1 MVLWY
6 IMPAIVWIPLGIYLF
21 HVIRRILTLFHLDK
35 KGKISNIISLV
46 LTLCCVAWG
55 WKVYGL
61 GAVLILHFLA
71 ACGVMEIVWQIGKRI
86 CKGEK
91 SVKILKFLYKSCIVG
106 FLTVAVAAGYGSYNI
121 KNVRQTNYNLTTN
134 KQIQSEMKIVQIS
147 DLHTPTTMTTDK
159 FKTYCQKIQAQH
171 PDILALTG
179 DIFDENTTK
188 EEMQAVAKELGQIKT
203 TYGTFYIFG
212 NHDYNY
218 YTNKPFYTPDELR
231 KTLKENGIYVLED
244 QSYQISDNFR
254 IVGRKDASVDR
265 KDIKDVVG
273 DKKNDEFVLL
283 LDHQPRGL
291 KENKKAGVDLSL
303 SGHTHAGQIWPTGQ
317 LGELIGVTE
326 LNYGHRQD
334 GDYQVIVSSGI
345 GGWGYPIRTGGHSE
359 YVVIT
364 LNTKK

>member
-1 MVLWY
+1 MALWY
-6 IMPAIVWIPLGIYLF
+6 MDLELF
-21 HVIRRILTLFHLDK
+21 DSSFPCSMRGDGNCMADWERV
-35 KGKISNIISLV
+35 
-46 LTLCCVAWG
+46 
-55 WKVYGL
+55 
-61 GAVLILHFLA
+61 
-71 ACGVMEIVWQIGKRI
+71 

-91 SVKILKFLYKSCIVG
+91 SVKVLRFLYQSCIIG

-121 KNVRQTNYNLTTN
+121 KNVRQTDYNLTTKN
-134 KQIQSEMKIVQIS
+134 RLKIVQIS

-188 EEMQAVAKELGQIKT
+188 EEMQTVAKALGQIKT
-203 TYGTFYIFG
+203 TYGIFYVFG

-218 YTNKPFYTPDELR
+218 YTNKPFYTPDVLR
-231 KTLKENGIYVLED
+231 NTLKENGIHVLED
-244 QSYQISDNFR
+244 QSYQINDNFR

-265 KDIKDVVG
+265 KDIKEVVG
-273 DKKNDEFVLL
+273 DKKKDEFVLL
-283 LDHQPRGL
+283 LDYQPKGL

-334 GDYQVIVSSGI
+334 GNYQVIVSSGI

-364 LNTKK
+364 LNIKK